1 MEQSEQVVA
10 WLATLTGATTSDKT
24 IGESW
29 MSGIAGHTIR
39 PLVYATPAG
48 AAAPV
53 EPANML
59 KYPIVGTM
67 GHDFLCHL
75 VGLMNE
81 HPEASVNDLCRMAG
95 IWDASAEAAAV
106 PASEPTANEREL
118 RKMLCVAY
126 VGVAA
131 YMDDGEAQDNTVMP
145 YIDFLR
151 DAPATIRSKMRSR
164 AWKTDATHPVRSAGG

>member
-1 MEQSEQVVA
+1 MGQSDSSPVEPAALTDEQIDRIAENCVKSMDGGIQ
-10 WLATLTGATTSDKT
+10 GFCKT
-24 IGESW
+24 WGWHQFARELLDVC
-29 MSGIAGHTIR
+29 AGHVR
-39 PLVYATPAG
+39 ATPAG
-48 AAAPV
+48 AAA
-53 EPANML
+53 
-59 KYPIVGTM
+59 
-67 GHDFLCHL
+67 
-75 VGLMNE
+75 
-81 HPEASVNDLCRMAG
+81 
-95 IWDASAEAAAV
+95 V
-106 PASEPTANEREL
+106 PASDPTANEREL